1 MNTKPLTTKIL
12 TLSLLLAFIFSSCKN
27 SGNSQSVVVKE
38 TRDQYQLAIDYN
50 KSNTDAVEQYLTRF
64 IGQDTI
70 FKAAHPSEINVTMAD
85 KTTFAIKST
94 PGDFSLSFDKS
105 KNSKTA
111 LNRVKKINEEL
122 KTILK

>member
-1 MNTKPLTTKIL
+1 MRTNLLTTKIL
-12 TLSLLLAFIFSSCKN
+12 VLAVSIGFIFTGCKN
-27 SGNSQSVVVKE
+27 SGNSRSVVVKE
-38 TRDQYQLAIDYN
+38 TNDQYHLAIDYN
-50 KSNTDAVEQYLTRF
+50 KSKTDSVEHYLTRF

-94 PGDFSLSFDKS
+94 PGDLSLTFDKS

-111 LNRVKKINEEL
+111 LDRVKKINEEL
-122 KTILK
+122 KTILN